1 MRWVKIGFINKIK
14 SLYTGVPY
22 DKSVET
28 IPISEWDELVGGY
41 TDTHLR
47 QSAVDTVAGKIKNTS
62 NLMKFDTNDPR
73 LSYKLNVR
81 PNQNENKS
89 DFWNKV
95 IDRMLFDGE
104 CLVVRINQNLY
115 VADSFTMDES
125 VLSQRTYSNIV
136 IGELALKRP
145 FKSNDVFHFINVND
159 KLKRFLSD
167 LDESY
172 AKLFKRLIEVH
183 MRNNQ
188 IRIYANFAQTKKD
201 SVTQQKFVKFLKG
214 TETKI
219 RNDSVA
225 MIPTQDDWQL
235 TENAQSYESRSIKE
249 VGDLENM
256 YVRQVAN
263 ILQVPPLLFSGDLAD
278 VSQHKDSYIKDCIRP
293 LMEIIATEINAK
305 YFKYKDFS
313 DGELVKVNAV
323 HALFNSEFE
332 MGNATEKM
340 IGSGVW
346 TIDMI
351 LRAMGK
357 EPENTVVTSQ
367 RYLTKNIAPINDDG
381 TVEGG

>member
-14 SLYTGVPY
+14 SLYTGVPI
-22 DKSVET
+22 DSSVEM
-28 IPISEWDELVGGY
+28 IPVSEWDELVGDY
-41 TDTHLR
+41 NDTHLR

-62 NLMKFDTNDPR
+62 NLIKFDTKDPR
-73 LSYKLNVR
+73 LSHKLNVK
-81 PNQNENKS
+81 PNDNENKS

-104 CLVVRINQNLY
+104 CLVVIINQNFY
-115 VADSFTMDES
+115 VADSFTVDNSE
-125 VLSQRTYSNIV
+125 LRQRVYSGVV
-136 IGELALKRP
+136 IGDLQVVED
-145 FKSNDVFHFINVND
+145 FKSSEVFHFINVND
-159 KLKRFLSD
+159 KLKRFLND
-167 LDESY
+167 LDDSY

-201 SVTQQKFVKFLKG
+201 SDTQQKFVKFLKG
-214 TETKI
+214 AEDKI

-235 TENAQSYESRSIKE
+235 SENAQSYESRSIKE

-305 YFKYKDFS
+305 YFKYEDYING
-313 DGELVKVNAV
+313 DIVKVNAV

-351 LRAMGK
+351 LQAMGK
-357 EPENTVVTSQ
+357 EPENSVVTTQ
-367 RYLTKNIAPINDDG
+367 RYLTKNIAPLNEDG
-381 TVEGG
+381 TVEE